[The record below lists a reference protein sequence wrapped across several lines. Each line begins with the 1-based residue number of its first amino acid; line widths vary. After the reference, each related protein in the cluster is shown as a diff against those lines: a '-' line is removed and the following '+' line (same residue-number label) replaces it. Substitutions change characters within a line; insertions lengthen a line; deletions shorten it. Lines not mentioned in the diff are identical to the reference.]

1 MAKMPGAR
9 PDKEFSM
16 SATPKMRR
24 ASRRTV
30 RFATIAAALGVA
42 GCFTAAF
49 TFSGSEAQASAP
61 AEAQILAQR

>member
-1 MAKMPGAR
+1 
-9 PDKEFSM
+9 M

>member
-1 MAKMPGAR
+1 
-9 PDKEFSM
+9 M
-16 SATPKMRR
+16 SATQNMRR

-30 RFATIAAALGVA
+30 RLATIAAALGVA

-61 AEAQILAQR
+61 AESHVLAQR

>member
-1 MAKMPGAR
+1 MN
-9 PDKEFSM
+9 
-16 SATPKMRR
+16 ATQNMHR

-61 AEAQILAQR
+61 AETQVIAQR